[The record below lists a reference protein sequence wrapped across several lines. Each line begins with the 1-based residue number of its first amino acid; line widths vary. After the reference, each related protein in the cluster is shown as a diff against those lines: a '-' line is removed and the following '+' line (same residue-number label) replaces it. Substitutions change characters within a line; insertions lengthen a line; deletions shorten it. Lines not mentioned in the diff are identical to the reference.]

1 MSFHFNG
8 NRCEW
13 YDKVSVNADSVAIM
27 WICVWFVLD
36 IPILP
41 TVTAKITFQEF
52 AFRNDI
58 KAELFEI
65 PSRYIEDPTR

>member
-1 MSFHFNG
+1 MSCF
-8 NRCEW
+8 
-13 YDKVSVNADSVAIM
+13 
-27 WICVWFVLD
+27 FVPD

-65 PSRYIEDPTR
+65 PAHYIEDPTR